1 MRRVGRGARYCQKG
15 RLVRHEDQLPGFA
28 VDVVAKGAAIVVVVA
43 GEVDIYTAPRM
54 AEALEQAVTHAPRPL
69 VVDLSAVK
77 FFDSSGLN
85 VLLRGMQA
93 TAELRVVASPV
104 VRRLVEVTGLTTVL
118 RIFDRVDDA
127 ITATGDTSDHR

>member
-1 MRRVGRGARYCQKG
+1 M
-15 RLVRHEDQLPGFA
+15 RHEDQLPGFA
-28 VDVVAKGAAIVVVVA
+28 VDVVSKGAAVVVVVA

-93 TAELRVVASPV
+93 EAELRVVASPV

-127 ITATGDTSDHR
+127 ITATGDISDHR